1 MAEQMQD
8 IKRRIKSVGSTERIT
23 NAMKLVSAS
32 KLRKAKLAY
41 EYSKTFMN
49 KVFESISAALSEVE
63 NVPMD
68 FVLGSREIKNTCYV
82 LITSSNGLCGSFN
95 ATAIKACEEEMT
107 AASGDKLVTIGTK
120 GKDYFAHHGVE
131 ILMAHDEPADS
142 ITFDEAKKIAQYM
155 VNLYKD
161 GTVDEIVLIYTAYIN
176 TLKQEVTAQRVLPI
190 EVDMGNNAA
199 DACPAKVSGSQ
210 TQGIKVVAGGS
221 EIYHEVEYEPS
232 AEAVF
237 NYMIP
242 KLVELKLYNA
252 ALESATCEHAARRT
266 AMENA
271 NDNATDML
279 SALRVHYNRARQAE
293 ITDEIIEIVAGS
305 EAQN

>member
-32 KLRKAKLAY
+32 KLRKAKNAY

-49 KVFESISAALSEVE
+49 KVFESMSAALGEVE

-68 FVLGSREIKNTCYV
+68 FVLGGREIKNTCYV
-82 LITSSNGLCGSFN
+82 LISSSNGLCGSFN
-95 ATAIKACEEEMT
+95 ATVIKACEEKMSDP
-107 AASGDKLVTIGTK
+107 SGDKLVTIGTK
-120 GKDYFAHHGVE
+120 GKDYFARRGVE
-131 ILMAHDEPADS
+131 ILLAHDEPADS
-142 ITFDEAKKIAQYM
+142 ITFDEAKKIAQYL
-155 VNLYKD
+155 VNLYRD
-161 GTVDEIVLIYTAYIN
+161 GVIDEIVLVYTAYIN
-176 TLKQEVTAQRVLPI
+176 TIKQEVTSQRLLPI
-190 EVDMGNNAA
+190 EIDSGDSGVASAA
-199 DACPAKVSGSQ
+199 GGQVS
-210 TQGIKVVAGGS
+210 GIKVSPEVPK
-221 EIYHEVEYEPS
+221 IYHEVEYEPS

-252 ALESATCEHAARRT
+252 ALESATCEHAARRS

-271 NDNATDML
+271 NDNAKDML
-279 SALRVHYNRARQAE
+279 SALQVHYNRARQAE